1 MIARPRL
8 SWMLSIFLCVG
19 SGAWAQPAKQV
30 SAQVPEPNGEAEKA
44 GPASLNIY
52 FSSGSSVLR
61 PEDKAVL
68 DKASRTYNEGRPIVM
83 ILTGTS
89 DSSGNPAV
97 NLLLSQKRA
106 TAVLNG
112 LLGRGIPANRFQIV
126 AKGETELPVPT
137 SRGISEAKNR
147 RVEITWR

>member
-1 MIARPRL
+1 MIAKHRL
-8 SWMLSIFLCVG
+8 LMVCAAFVCIG
-19 SGAWAQPAKQV
+19 SAASAQPANQ
-30 SAQVPEPNGEAEKA
+30 APEPSAEAEKA
-44 GPASLNIY
+44 APASLNIY
-52 FSSGSSVLR
+52 FQSGSSVLR
-61 PEDKAVL
+61 PEDQATL
-68 DKASRTYNEGRPIVM
+68 DKASRTYNQGRPIVM

-89 DSSGNPAV
+89 DSAGSPAV

-112 LLGRGIPANRFQIV
+112 LLNRGIPAERFQIV

-137 SRGISEAKNR
+137 SRGTPEAKNR